1 MGQRYASQHPRDE
14 LYQNLPEPLSQD
26 QSIADYIDAWFIQ
39 RFLGVT
45 GQWNA
50 NDVTAPN
57 QLRATFPR
65 RRGGMG
71 FTTLNDVIPGAFA
84 ATVLECLFPRGLTD
98 HGTPQDGG
106 VSLRTSS
113 TVFNRMMPYWS
124 ENDRR
129 RDAPADATQRL

>member
-1 MGQRYASQHPRDE
+1 MLKRLAKTGGTWEKIQPIITSKHQLAQILQYCLRTRFHHFCRGVRPSRLHSPVTAALQHLKAQHPRDE
-14 LYQNLPEPLSQD
+14 LYQNLPEPLLQD

-71 FTTLNDVIPGAFA
+71 FTTLNDVIP
-84 ATVLECLFPRGLTD
+84 
-98 HGTPQDGG
+98 
-106 VSLRTSS
+106 
-113 TVFNRMMPYWS
+113 
-124 ENDRR
+124 
-129 RDAPADATQRL
+129 